1 MELRLNNVK
10 KSFGSKVVLHDCS
23 FVFEKGKIYGLL
35 GRNGAGKT
43 TLFNCLSDEI
53 QPDSGAAM
61 LWDGESER
69 EVMPDEIG
77 YVFSVPVLPD
87 FLTGEEF
94 VRFFMDINRDRI
106 EPGTSAEAYFDL
118 VQIDQEDR
126 KKLIKGYS
134 HGMKNK
140 LQMICFMIS
149 RPPVILLDEPLTSL
163 DVVVALE
170 MKRLLRSMQ
179 KDHVIIF
186 STHILQLA
194 TDLCDE
200 IVILSDGRLRQI
212 DHEMLKQKDF
222 EEQIIELLKDEESH
236 G

>member
-1 MELRLNNVK
+1 
-10 KSFGSKVVLHDCS
+10 
-23 FVFEKGKIYGLL
+23 
-35 GRNGAGKT
+35 
-43 TLFNCLSDEI
+43 
-53 QPDSGAAM
+53 
-61 LWDGESER
+61 
-69 EVMPDEIG
+69 
-77 YVFSVPVLPD
+77 
-87 FLTGEEF
+87 
-94 VRFFMDINRDRI
+94 
-106 EPGTSAEAYFDL
+106 
-118 VQIDQEDR
+118 
-126 KKLIKGYS
+126 
-134 HGMKNK
+134 
-140 LQMICFMIS
+140 MIS

>member
-1 MELRLNNVK
+1 
-10 KSFGSKVVLHDCS
+10 
-23 FVFEKGKIYGLL
+23 
-35 GRNGAGKT
+35 
-43 TLFNCLSDEI
+43 
-53 QPDSGAAM
+53 
-61 LWDGESER
+61 
-69 EVMPDEIG
+69 MPDEIG

-106 EPGTSAEAYFDL
+106 APGTNAEVYFDL
-118 VQIDQEDR
+118 VQIAPEDR

-200 IVILSDGRLRQI
+200 IIVLSDGQLRQI

>member
-1 MELRLNNVK
+1 M
-10 KSFGSKVVLHDCS
+10 
-23 FVFEKGKIYGLL
+23 
-35 GRNGAGKT
+35 
-43 TLFNCLSDEI
+43 
-53 QPDSGAAM
+53 
-61 LWDGESER
+61 
-69 EVMPDEIG
+69 
-77 YVFSVPVLPD
+77 
-87 FLTGEEF
+87 
-94 VRFFMDINRDRI
+94 
-106 EPGTSAEAYFDL
+106 
-118 VQIDQEDR
+118 
-126 KKLIKGYS
+126 
-134 HGMKNK
+134 
-140 LQMICFMIS
+140 
-149 RPPVILLDEPLTSL
+149 ILLDEPLTSL

-200 IVILSDGRLRQI
+200 IIVLSDGQLRQI